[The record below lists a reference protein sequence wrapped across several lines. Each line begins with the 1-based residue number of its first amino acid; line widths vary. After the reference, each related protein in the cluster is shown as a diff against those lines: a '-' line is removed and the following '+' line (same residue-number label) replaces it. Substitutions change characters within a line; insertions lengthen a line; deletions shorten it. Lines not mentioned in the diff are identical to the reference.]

1 MKIFNGSAA
10 LAVLSLSMGF
20 MTTEAEADSKVP
32 ALHAGTY
39 CFQVGETIP
48 GGPIRTVK
56 LSVAP
61 TGIDSQ
67 HPVGRVNG
75 YWHKSQVTSPP
86 FLSVYAPLTGTVVT
100 APANGRSGGT
110 AELLNFGLTSVSYG
124 ASTDGSGASGL
135 WAGTYTLNLDPAT
148 LNGRA
153 LFEVT
158 FTAIASGETPTTA
171 VVEAEDLPVTKLSC
185 SDV

>member
-1 MKIFNGSAA
+1 MKICNGSAV
-10 LAVLSLSMGF
+10 LAMLTLSMGF
-20 MTTEAEADSKVP
+20 ATTEAAADSKIP

-56 LSVAP
+56 LSVTP
-61 TGIDSQ
+61 TGIGSEY
-67 HPVGRVNG
+67 PVGRVNG

-100 APANGRSGGT
+100 APENGRSGST
-110 AELLNFGLTSVSYG
+110 AELLNFGLTSVS
-124 ASTDGSGASGL
+124 SGPSADAAGTPGL

-153 LFEVT
+153 VFEVT
-158 FTAIASGETPTTA
+158 FTSIASGAAPTTA
-171 VVEAEDLPVTKLSC
+171 VVEAEDLPVTKMSC
-185 SDV
+185 SDI

>member
-1 MKIFNGSAA
+1 MKTFNSSAF
-10 LAVLSLSMGF
+10 LAMLTLSMGF
-20 MTTEAEADSKVP
+20 MTAEAKADSKIP

-61 TGIDSQ
+61 TGIGSE

-86 FLSVYAPLTGTVVT
+86 FLSIYAPLTGTVVT
-100 APANGRSGGT
+100 APANGRSGSA
-110 AELLNFGLTSVSYG
+110 AELLNFGLTSVAYG
-124 ASTDGSGASGL
+124 ASTDGTETSGL
-135 WAGTYTLNLDPAT
+135 WAGNYTLNLDPAT
-148 LNGRA
+148 LSGRA
-153 LFEVT
+153 VFEVT
-158 FTAIASGETPTTA
+158 FTAVASGTAPTTA
-171 VVEAEDLPVTKLSC
+171 VVEAEDLPVTKMSC